1 MERNKCEGM
10 INELIKFN
18 FDSFI
23 FKLTKNRKIKVI
35 INENSIGFTGGYVWF
50 GRDGIQTTIDYR
62 IIEDI
67 SPSEFDMEEEQW
79 KDIGLNQEVAKI
91 ILEQIEISV
100 KEWIEINRDKIK
112 KLLQNQDWYIKRC
125 NLKFDLLLNIFS

>member
-1 MERNKCEGM
+1 MERNKCEGI
-10 INELIKFN
+10 INELIEFN

-62 IIEDI
+62 IIESI
-67 SPSEFDMEEEQW
+67 IPSEFDMEEEQW

-91 ILEQIEISV
+91 ILEQIEI
-100 KEWIEINRDKIK
+100 IAK
-112 KLLQNQDWYIKRC
+112 KGEG
-125 NLKFDLLLNIFS
+125 

>member
-35 INENSIGFTGGYVWF
+35 INENSIGFTGGYVCF

-62 IIEDI
+62 IIESI
-67 SPSEFDMEEEQW
+67 IPSEFDMEE
-79 KDIGLNQEVAKI
+79 
-91 ILEQIEISV
+91 LENV
-100 KEWIEINRDKIK
+100 
-112 KLLQNQDWYIKRC
+112 
-125 NLKFDLLLNIFS
+125 

>member
-1 MERNKCEGM
+1 MERNKCEGI

-62 IIEDI
+62 IIESI
-67 SPSEFDMEEEQW
+67 IPSEFDMEE
-79 KDIGLNQEVAKI
+79 
-91 ILEQIEISV
+91 LENV
-100 KEWIEINRDKIK
+100 
-112 KLLQNQDWYIKRC
+112 
-125 NLKFDLLLNIFS
+125 